1 MITWLLKRAPAFA
14 VIWLLRRYK
23 QMSLDLLKIRAAIY
37 YVRGVQS
44 ARGAAVVALI
54 VLGLLAIIGAGFL
67 ILPFVLA
74 ILIYGLSQSWVAACI
89 ALLVIGALYL
99 IVPLCI
105 LRRYYMSE
113 RAWMSFFKVD
123 DLIARVT
130 RKSSTE

>member
-1 MITWLLKRAPAFA
+1 MFRWLLKRVPAVA
-14 VIWLLRRYK
+14 AIWLLRRYK

-67 ILPFVLA
+67 ILPFGLA

-130 RKSSTE
+130 RKSTTE

>member
-1 MITWLLKRAPAFA
+1 MFRWLLKRVPAVA
-14 VIWLLRRYK
+14 AIWLLRRYK

-67 ILPFVLA
+67 ILPFGLA

-89 ALLVIGALYL
+89 ALLVIGALYV